1 MHYRPMFGFHDHS
14 NDRRSGRPQA
24 HYSWVAET
32 ITTWAAWVSATTSLV
47 GAVAWYLRWGSLD
60 GPTQMALASVLFAAI
75 GYWRH
80 TMLVRKRAAF
90 RDAVADY
97 EAALAKPFD

>member
-1 MHYRPMFGFHDHS
+1 
-14 NDRRSGRPQA
+14 
-24 HYSWVAET
+24 
-32 ITTWAAWVSATTSLV
+32 
-47 GAVAWYLRWGSLD
+47 
-60 GPTQMALASVLFAAI
+60 MALASVLFAAI
-75 GYWRH
+75 GSWRH